1 MTKILICGA
10 SGTIGSELLAYLVG
24 KGHHVLAH
32 RRGEPFVLDGFDVV
46 INLSG
51 ESIYGYWTQSKK
63 EKIRSSR
70 IDTTKKI
77 VDAIL
82 SCKKPPSLFLSAS
95 ATGYYGDVAHQVT
108 EDAAEGQGFLAD
120 VCSEWEQAANRAKGV
135 CRVVNMRFA
144 MVLSPKGG
152 ALKKMLLPFK
162 LGLGSI
168 LGSGNQM
175 MSWVSIFDLLAIVEF
190 CITNEGVKG
199 PINISAPNSITN
211 REFTET
217 LAKAVN
223 MPAFLK
229 VPAWLLKGLLGEM
242 AEEVLLSNTNAYP
255 QKLLQQGYHFQHN
268 TLIDALKN
276 L

>member
-32 RRGEPFVLDGFDVV
+32 RRDEPLVLDGFDVV
-46 INLSG
+46 INLAG
-51 ESIYGYWTQSKK
+51 ESINGYWTQSKK

-70 IDTTKKI
+70 VDTTKKI
-77 VDAIL
+77 VDAIKL
-82 SCKKPPSLFLSAS
+82 SAKPPKLFLSAS
-95 ATGYYGDVAHQVT
+95 ATGYYGDVTHQVS
-108 EDAAEGQGFLAD
+108 EGASCGSCFLAD
-120 VCSEWEQAANRAKGV
+120 VCREWEQEANRAKDV

-144 MVLSPKGG
+144 MVLTPRGG
-152 ALKKMLLPFK
+152 ALKTMLVPFK
-162 LGLGSI
+162 IGLGAV

-175 MSWVSIFDLLAIVEF
+175 MSWVSIVDLMNIVEF
-190 CITNEGVKG
+190 CIVNEVSG
-199 PINISAPNSITN
+199 PINICAPNSITN
-211 REFTET
+211 REFTAT

-229 VPAWLLKGLLGEM
+229 APAWLLKALLGEM

-255 QKLLQQGYHFQHN
+255 QKLLQQGYHFQHD